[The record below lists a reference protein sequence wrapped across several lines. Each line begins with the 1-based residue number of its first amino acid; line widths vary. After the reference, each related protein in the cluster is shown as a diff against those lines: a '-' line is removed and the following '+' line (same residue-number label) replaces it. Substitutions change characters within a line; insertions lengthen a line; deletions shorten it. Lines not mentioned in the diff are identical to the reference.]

1 MQMIPKTMFGRTGH
15 ISTRA
20 VFGAAALWQADQST
34 ANRTLDVLL
43 GYGVNHIDTAASYG
57 DSEMRIG
64 PWMASHRSDF
74 FLATKVE
81 ERTEA
86 KAWESIRRS
95 LARLQVERVDL
106 LQLHDVSNA
115 DAWETV
121 MGKSGAL
128 QAVLAAQQQGLTRF
142 IGITGHGTQ
151 AAALHLRALERFDFD
166 SVLLP
171 YNYPMM
177 QNRQYAADFEKL
189 LDVCRQRN
197 VAVQSIKAVT
207 RGPWGAHP
215 QTRTT
220 WYEPLEDQAD
230 IDLAVHWVL
239 HRPELFLNTAGDIDI
254 LPRILS
260 AAERFSVAAPLPDPG
275 PMAAR
280 QGMQPLF
287 V

>member
-1 MQMIPKTMFGRTGH
+1 MIPKTMFGRTGH

-207 RGPWGAHP
+207 RGPWGAHA